1 MDAVLDRVEARGEA
15 RVIELGIRML
25 AAGRE
30 KEFIHSLSDRELQ
43 KNYLLSLRL
52 IKADR
57 VFLYG

>member
-15 RVIELGIRML
+15 RVNELGTRML

-43 KNYLLSLRL
+43 KKLFIEFEIDKSR
-52 IKADR
+52 
-57 VFLYG
+57 